1 MTKNRNQVELLT
13 ELRRKRD
20 EVEAAIEEM
29 IADMAEA
36 APEQR
41 SSGEWAQDGSS
52 TRRYLD
58 LSNQQAELENEIA
71 DLSRAI
77 TETAKPTLPN

>member
-20 EVEAAIEEM
+20 EVEAVVDEM

-36 APEQR
+36 PPEQR
-41 SSGEWAQDGSS
+41 STGDWAQDGAS
-52 TRRYLD
+52 TRRYLE
-58 LSNQQAELENEIA
+58 LSNRQAELEDEIA